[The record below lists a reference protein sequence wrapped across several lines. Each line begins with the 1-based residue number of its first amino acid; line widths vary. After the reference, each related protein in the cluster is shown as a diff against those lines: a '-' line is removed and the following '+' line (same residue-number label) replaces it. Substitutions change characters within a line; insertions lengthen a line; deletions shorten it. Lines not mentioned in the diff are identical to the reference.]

1 LDKNNEIKNDLK
13 NSPHNIEWKMEPTT
27 ELMEEEIPVS
37 IEKRPR
43 GRPRKERVISDE
55 LTEPKKRGRPAG
67 TSTAS
72 KSSTEV
78 DQALATLET
87 AYQFV
92 VLGLTMVGAP
102 NAGSDLAE
110 KIEFLQEQN
119 KGFLTADR
127 KLAQRIAN
135 VGSASGR
142 AGFMI
147 TNLIALA
154 PVVMTAAKE
163 IQSRKPVKVSA
174 TVQPETKPETDKA
187 DPDITVAPVSNYGLV
202 MDTE

>member
-1 LDKNNEIKNDLK
+1 MDTPPK
-13 NSPHNIEWKMEPTT
+13 
-27 ELMEEEIPVS
+27 PVT
-37 IEKRPR
+37 PNQ
-43 GRPRKERVISDE
+43 DQ
-55 LTEPKKRGRPAG
+55 PKKRGRPAG
-67 TSTAS
+67 TNQAS

-87 AYQFV
+87 GYQFM

-102 NAGSDLAE
+102 TAASDLAE

-142 AGFMI
+142 AGFLV

-163 IQSRKPVKVSA
+163 IQTRRPVKVTA
-174 TVQPETKPETDKA
+174 TVQPDTKPETDPA
-187 DPDITVAPVSNYGLV
+187 DQPDVTTAPVSNYGAVLDNEV
-202 MDTE
+202 G